1 MLAAAGLLIVLGL
14 FGGKLVGKIHM
25 PSITGWILVGL
36 VLGPSVFNVVTGDIA
51 QMLQPI
57 EGLALAII
65 ALAIGGELTVSSLRK
80 LGSSIITITIVQML
94 MTFLCVFGATY
105 LFGAS
110 LPLALVFG
118 AMSAATAPGAT
129 VAVLHELRAKGP
141 LTHTLLAVVA
151 LDDAFTILLFGIV
164 MSFVEAMVAGGSVAV
179 TSLVAP
185 LLEIAFSVLLGVIM
199 GFIGIF
205 VLDRLRRSEEILPFV
220 IGLAL
225 LVAGLATKFNLS
237 LLLAAMVTGSVIAN
251 FSTKP
256 RIMFET
262 LQQIEAPIYILF
274 FSLAGAKLHL
284 SALRQVGLLGA
295 SYIVGRTIGKLGGS
309 YLGAVLAKA
318 PETVRKY
325 LGFAMLPQAGVAIG
339 LAIVAVERLPELGGV
354 IMTTTL
360 AAVVVYEIIGPLGA
374 KYALTQANE
383 TNVPRGTRKESVSG

>member
-25 PSITGWILVGL
+25 PSITGWILV

-65 ALAIGGELTVSSLRK
+65 ALAIGGELSVSSLRK

-179 TSLVAP
+179 TSFVAP

-237 LLLAAMVTGSVIAN
+237 LLLAAMVTVAN

>member
-65 ALAIGGELTVSSLRK
+65 ALAIGGELSVSSLRK

-179 TSLVAP
+179 TSFVAP

-237 LLLAAMVTGSVIAN
+237 LLLAAMVTVAN